1 MLPNYVGTLFF
12 IGVRK
17 CCSNQPQLAL
27 FSLQHL
33 AYQCNSDTSRTSRRY
48 IYISHISLLVQH
60 STANRGSSNPV
71 WAVQQL
77 LIVKGRTGAVILSN

>member
-27 FSLQHL
+27 FYLPHR
-33 AYQCNSDTSRTSRRY
+33 AYQCNSDTSRMSRRY
-48 IYISHISLLVQH
+48 IHISHINLLEQP
-60 STANRGSSNPV
+60 STAKRPSEGLQTLS
-71 WAVQQL
+71 
-77 LIVKGRTGAVILSN
+77 GR

>member
-27 FSLQHL
+27 FYLPHL
-33 AYQCNSDTSRTSRRY
+33 AYQCYSDTSRKPRRY
-48 IYISHISLLVQH
+48 ICISHINLLQQP
-60 STANRGSSNPV
+60 STAKRPSDGLQ
-71 WAVQQL
+71 AVKQL
-77 LIVKGRTGAVILSN
+77 LIVKGSTGALILSD